1 VQPASLPGAVQH
13 VTHSCEAKASW
24 KESGK
29 PGTAI
34 PDAQPS
40 GLMESMASTKIA
52 QIRVLLIDD
61 QLIIGEA
68 VRRILAD
75 EPDIAFHYCSDPT
88 QAIQTAVNV
97 APTVILQDLVMPSV
111 DGLMLLRWFR
121 SHPVTCNIPIVV
133 LSTKEEP
140 KLKAE
145 AFAQGANDYLVK
157 LPDRIELIARIGYH
171 SRAYNNLKALSVA
184 TATAQQQAHQLEQT
198 LLKLQKTQAQLIQ
211 TEKMSSLGQLVAC
224 VAHEINN
231 PINFIH
237 GNINHASD
245 YVKPLLSLAHLCC
258 QYESEMVPEIQQQ
271 LRELDLEFLMEDL
284 PKLLSSMK
292 IGTNRIQQIVLSLR
306 NFSRLDEADMK
317 SVDIHEGIDST
328 LLILQN
334 RLKAKP
340 GCEGIQIVKEYGE
353 LPLVECYAGQLNQVF
368 MNILSNAIDALE
380 HHKSPSNDA
389 NEQASSII
397 TIQTQVNSDRT
408 ILVKISD
415 NGPGIP
421 QEIQHRIFD
430 PFFTTKP
437 TGKGTGLGLSI
448 SYQIITEKHHGT
460 IQCRSEIGQGTEFL
474 IEIPIRQKH

>member
-1 VQPASLPGAVQH
+1 MREDGVRITTVHTVQGVG
-13 VTHSCEAKASW
+13 TT
-24 KESGK
+24 ESI
-29 PGTAI
+29 AI
-34 PDAQPS
+34 NK
-40 GLMESMASTKIA
+40 TA
-52 QIRVLLIDD
+52 QITVLLIDD

-88 QAIQTAVNV
+88 QAIQTAISV

-121 SHPVTCNIPIVV
+121 SHPITCNIPIVM

-145 AFAQGANDYLVK
+145 AFTQGANDYLVK
-157 LPDRIELIARIGYH
+157 LPDCIELVARIRYH
-171 SRAYNNLKALSVA
+171 SRAYNNLKALSIA
-184 TATAQQQAHQLEQT
+184 TATAQQQTQQLEQT
-198 LLKLQKTQAQLIQ
+198 LVKLQKTQAQLIQ

-237 GNINHASD
+237 GNVDHARE
-245 YVKPLLSLAHLCC
+245 YVQTLLSLAHLCY
-258 QYESEMVPEIQQQ
+258 QHKSDLTPEIQKQ
-271 LRELDLEFLMEDL
+271 LSELDLDFLIEDL
-284 PKLLSSMK
+284 PKLLFSMK

-306 NFSRLDEADMK
+306 NFSRLDEAEMK
-317 SVDIHEGIDST
+317 PVDIHEGIDST
-328 LLILQN
+328 LLILHNQ
-334 RLKAKP
+334 LKSKP
-340 GCEGIQIVKEYGE
+340 GRGEIQIVKEYGE

-380 HHKSPSNDA
+380 NHTHQ
-389 NEQASSII
+389 QATLEPQTNSII
-397 TIQTQVNSDRT
+397 TIHTGVKDSQYITVR
-408 ILVKISD
+408 ILD
-415 NGPGIP
+415 NGPGMP

-437 TGKGTGLGLSI
+437 VGKGTGIGLSI
-448 SYQIITEKHHGT
+448 SYQIITEKHRGT
-460 IQCRSEIGQGTEFL
+460 MQCNSKIGQGTEFC
-474 IEIPIRQKH
+474 IEIPIHQEKLSELSIQTSSPLQEF

>member
-1 VQPASLPGAVQH
+1 VRKDGKNITIAHTPQATAVTESIASREV
-13 VTHSCEAKASW
+13 
-24 KESGK
+24 
-29 PGTAI
+29 
-34 PDAQPS
+34 
-40 GLMESMASTKIA
+40 A
-52 QIRVLLIDD
+52 QITVLLIDD

-75 EPDIAFHYCSDPT
+75 ESDIAFHYCSDPT
-88 QAIQTAVNV
+88 QAIQTAINV

-121 SHPVTCNIPIVV
+121 GHPVTSNVPIIV
-133 LSTKEEP
+133 LSAKEEP

-145 AFAQGANDYLVK
+145 AFTQGANDYLVK
-157 LPDRIELIARIGYH
+157 LPDRIELVARIRYH
-171 SRAYNNLKALSVA
+171 SKAYNNLKALSVA
-184 TATAQQQAHQLEQT
+184 TATAQQQTHQLEQT

-237 GNINHASD
+237 GNVGHACD
-245 YVKPLLSLAHLCC
+245 YVQELLSLAHLCHK
-258 QYESEMVPEIQQQ
+258 YESDLAPEIQQH
-271 LRELDLEFLMEDL
+271 LSALDLDFLIEDL

-317 SVDIHEGIDST
+317 TVDIHEGIDST
-328 LLILQN
+328 LLILHN

-340 GCEGIQIVKEYGE
+340 GCAEIQIIKEYGE

-380 HHKSPSNDA
+380 NPNGQCHVGEPQTTGIIKICTKIK
-389 NEQASSII
+389 NEQYI
-397 TIQTQVNSDRT
+397 T
-408 ILVKISD
+408 VKISD
-415 NGPGIP
+415 NGFGMS
-421 QEIQHRIFD
+421 QEVQKRIFD

-437 TGKGTGLGLSI
+437 VGKGTGLGLSI
-448 SYQIITEKHHGT
+448 SHQIITEKHQGK
-460 IQCRSEIGQGTEFL
+460 IQCSSEIEQGTEFY
-474 IEIPIRQKH
+474 IDIPICQAKRSVESQEFL